1 MSQKE
6 YYMEFIHDLKLLET
20 KLREYHIEE
29 IFGREKQLPF
39 TLQQYEQDEIILLE
53 GIELESLLF
62 LVEGKVK
69 ITSSVETGKLLLL
82 RFVQPFSIIGDI
94 ELIRNVPV
102 QSQVKAVNECLL
114 IGLHFDYIK
123 QHEMNNPQF
132 LHTLLEHVS
141 YKLQTCTTASRV
153 NLLASVENKFASYLM
168 STISPDP
175 DNIFGMELKTSN
187 IKEVA
192 DLLGTTYRHLNR
204 VIHSLS
210 EKKIIERDK
219 NSIRILNWSCL
230 EEISNGIRYK

>member
-1 MSQKE
+1 MK
-6 YYMEFIHDLKLLET
+6 FIHDLKLLET

-29 IFGREKQLPF
+29 MFNREKQPPF
-39 TLQQYEQDEIILLE
+39 TLQQYGQDEIVLLE
-53 GIELESLLF
+53 GSELESLLF

-69 ITSSVETGKLLLL
+69 ITSSVETGKSLLL

-94 ELIRNVPV
+94 ELVRNVSV

-123 QHEMNNPQF
+123 QYEMNNPRF

-168 STISPDP
+168 STISSDP

-187 IKEVA
+187 IKEIA

-219 NSIRILNWSCL
+219 NSIRILNWSYL
-230 EEISNGIRYK
+230 ERISNGIRYK

>member
-1 MSQKE
+1 MK
-6 YYMEFIHDLKLLET
+6 FIQDLKLLES
-20 KLREYHIEE
+20 KLREYHIEKM
-29 IFGREKQLPF
+29 FDQEKQIPF
-39 TLQQYEQDEIILLE
+39 TLQQYGPDEIILLE

-69 ITSSVETGKLLLL
+69 ITSSVETGKSLLL

-94 ELIRNVPV
+94 ELIRDVPV
-102 QSQVKAVNECLL
+102 QSQVKAVNECLF

-123 QHEMNNPQF
+123 QHEMDNPKF
-132 LHTLLEHVS
+132 LHILLEHVS

-168 STISPDP
+168 STISPEP
-175 DNIFGMELKTSN
+175 DNNFGIELKTSN

-210 EKKIIERDK
+210 QKKIIERDK
-219 NSIRILNWSCL
+219 NSIRILNWTNL
-230 EEISNGIRYK
+230 EEMSNGIRYK

>member
-1 MSQKE
+1 MK
-6 YYMEFIHDLKLLET
+6 FIHDLKLLET

-29 IFGREKQLPF
+29 MFNGEKQPPF
-39 TLQQYEQDEIILLE
+39 TLQQYGQDEIVLLE
-53 GIELESLLF
+53 GSELESLLF

-102 QSQVKAVNECLL
+102 QSQVKAINECLL

-123 QHEMNNPQF
+123 EYEMNNPKF

-175 DNIFGMELKTSN
+175 DKIFGLELKTSN
-187 IKEVA
+187 IKEIA

-219 NSIRILNWSCL
+219 NSIRILNWSDL
-230 EEISNGIRYK
+230 KEISNGIRYK

>member
-1 MSQKE
+1 MNYIQ
-6 YYMEFIHDLKLLET
+6 DLKLIET
-20 KLREYHIEE
+20 KLRENGIEE
-29 IFGREKQLPF
+29 MFDRSKRIPF
-39 TLQQYEQDEIILLE
+39 SLQQYEPNEIILFE

-62 LVEGKVK
+62 LVEGKIK
-69 ITSSVETGKLLLL
+69 ITSSIETGKSLLL
-82 RFVQPFSIIGDI
+82 RFVKPFSIIGDI

-102 QSQVKAVNECLL
+102 QSQVRAVNECLL

-123 QHEMNNPQF
+123 EHEMDNPRF

-168 STISPDP
+168 STLSPEL
-175 DNIFGMELKTSN
+175 DNNFGVEIKTSN
-187 IKEVA
+187 IKEIA

-210 EKKIIERDK
+210 QKKIIERDK
-219 NSIRILNWSCL
+219 NSIRILNWTRL
-230 EEISNGIRYK
+230 EEMANGIRYK

>member
-1 MSQKE
+1 MK
-6 YYMEFIHDLKLLET
+6 FIHDLKLLET

-29 IFGREKQLPF
+29 MFNGEKQPPF
-39 TLQQYEQDEIILLE
+39 TLQQYGQDEIVLLE
-53 GIELESLLF
+53 GSELESLLF

-102 QSQVKAVNECLL
+102 QSQVKAINECLL

-123 QHEMNNPQF
+123 EYEMNNPKF

-175 DNIFGMELKTSN
+175 DNIFGLELKTSN
-187 IKEVA
+187 IKEIA

-219 NSIRILNWSCL
+219 NSIRILNWSDL
-230 EEISNGIRYK
+230 KEISNGIRYK

>member
-1 MSQKE
+1 MK
-6 YYMEFIHDLKLLET
+6 FIQELELLES
-20 KLREYHIEE
+20 KLREYH
-29 IFGREKQLPF
+29 FEKMFDQERQLPF

-62 LVEGKVK
+62 LVDGKVK
-69 ITSSVETGKLLLL
+69 ITSSVETGKSLLL

-123 QHEMNNPQF
+123 KHEMNNPKF

-168 STISPDP
+168 STLSPEP
-175 DNIFGMELKTSN
+175 DNNFGLELKTSN
-187 IKEVA
+187 IKEIA
-192 DLLGTTYRHLNR
+192 ELLGTTYRHLNR
-204 VIHSLS
+204 VIHSFS
-210 EKKIIERDK
+210 EKKIIEKNR
-219 NSIRILNWSCL
+219 NSIRILNWVNL
-230 EEISNGIRYK
+230 EEMSNGIRYK